1 MKNDIP
7 SPVISVT
14 HIIICII
21 NRRVIA
27 RDRSKNGGKELARL
41 RIARSLRA
49 EGVTR
54 ASRGPTADGDLIFF
68 LL

>member
-1 MKNDIP
+1 MGMWEPDIP
-7 SPVISVT
+7 STVISVT

-41 RIARSLRA
+41 RIARSSRERGDESF
-49 EGVTR
+49 EG
-54 ASRGPTADGDLIFF
+54 ADGGR
-68 LL
+68 